1 MHRSKVDF
9 SFPNFLIKLQ
19 YSFLHLKM
27 TLKYTNTFINQYA
40 QSISMS
46 KNKRVTI
53 SINNDID
60 LNFRK
65 IASSKML
72 FKTGW
77 YSKAIEEAML
87 LWMERE
93 DMK

>member
-1 MHRSKVDF
+1 
-9 SFPNFLIKLQ
+9 
-19 YSFLHLKM
+19 M
-27 TLKYTNTFINQYA
+27 TSKYTKTFINKYA
-40 QSISMS
+40 QSNCMS

-53 SINNDID
+53 SINNDVD

-77 YSKAIEEAML
+77 YSKAVEEAML
-87 LWMERE
+87 LWIEKE
-93 DMK
+93 DIK

>member
-1 MHRSKVDF
+1 MTSKDT
-9 SFPNFLIKLQ
+9 K
-19 YSFLHLKM
+19 
-27 TLKYTNTFINQYA
+27 TFINYCE

-60 LNFRK
+60 LNFRRL
-65 IASSKML
+65 ASSKML

-77 YSKAIEEAML
+77 YSRAIEEAML
-87 LWMERE
+87 LWIEKE
-93 DMK
+93 NK

>member
-1 MHRSKVDF
+1 MC
-9 SFPNFLIKLQ
+9 
-19 YSFLHLKM
+19 
-27 TLKYTNTFINQYA
+27 
-40 QSISMS
+40 MS

-65 IASSKML
+65 IASNKML
-72 FKTGW
+72 FQTGW

-93 DMK
+93 DE

>member
-1 MHRSKVDF
+1 
-9 SFPNFLIKLQ
+9 
-19 YSFLHLKM
+19 M
-27 TLKYTNTFINQYA
+27 TYNGTKTFINQYV
-40 QSISMS
+40 QSICMTR
-46 KNKRVTI
+46 NRRVTI

-87 LWMERE
+87 LWIEKEGM
-93 DMK
+93 

>member
-1 MHRSKVDF
+1 M
-9 SFPNFLIKLQ
+9 
-19 YSFLHLKM
+19 
-27 TLKYTNTFINQYA
+27 FINQYA
-40 QSISMS
+40 QSIFMTQ
-46 KNKRVTI
+46 NRRVTI

-65 IASSKML
+65 LASSKML

-87 LWMERE
+87 LWIEKE
-93 DMK
+93 DK

>member
-1 MHRSKVDF
+1 M
-9 SFPNFLIKLQ
+9 P
-19 YSFLHLKM
+19 LK
-27 TLKYTNTFINQYA
+27 NTDAFINQYA
-40 QSISMS
+40 QSICMTR
-46 KNKRVTI
+46 NRRVTI

-65 IASSKML
+65 IASNKML

-87 LWMERE
+87 LWMEKE
-93 DMK
+93 KE

>member
-1 MHRSKVDF
+1 
-9 SFPNFLIKLQ
+9 
-19 YSFLHLKM
+19 M
-27 TLKYTNTFINQYA
+27 T
-40 QSISMS
+40 

-65 IASSKML
+65 IASNKML

-87 LWMERE
+87 LWIERE
-93 DMK
+93 NK

>member
-1 MHRSKVDF
+1 
-9 SFPNFLIKLQ
+9 
-19 YSFLHLKM
+19 M
-27 TLKYTNTFINQYA
+27 T
-40 QSISMS
+40 
-46 KNKRVTI
+46 KNRRVTI

-65 IASSKML
+65 LASNKML

-87 LWMERE
+87 LWMEKE
-93 DMK
+93 SNL

>member
-1 MHRSKVDF
+1 M
-9 SFPNFLIKLQ
+9 
-19 YSFLHLKM
+19 
-27 TLKYTNTFINQYA
+27 
-40 QSISMS
+40 SMS

-60 LNFRK
+60 LDVRK
-65 IASSKML
+65 MASNKML

-87 LWMERE
+87 LWMEKENR
-93 DMK
+93 

>member
-1 MHRSKVDF
+1 MPRK
-9 SFPNFLIKLQ
+9 NTK
-19 YSFLHLKM
+19 
-27 TLKYTNTFINQYA
+27 TFINQCV
-40 QSISMS
+40 QSNCMTR
-46 KNKRVTI
+46 NRRVTI

-65 IASSKML
+65 IASNKML

-87 LWMERE
+87 LWMEKE
-93 DMK
+93 NK

>member
-1 MHRSKVDF
+1 
-9 SFPNFLIKLQ
+9 
-19 YSFLHLKM
+19 M
-27 TLKYTNTFINQYA
+27 TQNR
-40 QSISMS
+40 
-46 KNKRVTI
+46 RVTI

-65 IASSKML
+65 MASNKML

-87 LWMERE
+87 LWMEKEGRL
-93 DMK
+93 

>member
-1 MHRSKVDF
+1 MLFKDT
-9 SFPNFLIKLQ
+9 K
-19 YSFLHLKM
+19 
-27 TLKYTNTFINQYA
+27 TFINQYA
-40 QSISMS
+40 QSNCMS

-87 LWMERE
+87 LWIEKE
-93 DMK
+93 NK

>member
-1 MHRSKVDF
+1 
-9 SFPNFLIKLQ
+9 
-19 YSFLHLKM
+19 M
-27 TLKYTNTFINQYA
+27 TLKHTSTFINQYA
-40 QSISMS
+40 QSICMTR
-46 KNKRVTI
+46 NRRVTI

-65 IASSKML
+65 IASNKML

-87 LWMERE
+87 LWMEKE
-93 DMK
+93 SKL